1 MKLRIAYAVRV
12 ARESATPWLADT
24 CAGGTWVG
32 LASDAV
38 TFRSHGEALDALAA
52 AEISNYL
59 GNYAP
64 LEIVPLVEEYA

>member
-1 MKLRIAYAVRV
+1 MKLRVVYAVRV
-12 ARESATPWLADT
+12 ARETETPWLKDT
-24 CAGGTWVG
+24 CAGGTWTG
-32 LASDAV
+32 LADEAV
-38 TFRSHGEALDALAA
+38 TFRSHSEAIDSLAA